1 MNALEEGNTRGAFVM
16 CWTPA
21 HAGHDGFLMN
31 FLFAVWHRLGA
42 SSVLEGKGRRLI
54 AQNPPL
60 HVASETPRKT
70 LPAGIIIKAD
80 AKLPMLFLEPLLDV
94 YACKRK
100 LNFNREMIS

>member
-1 MNALEEGNTRGAFVM
+1 MNTLEEGNTHGAFVM

-31 FLFAVWHRLGA
+31 FLFAVAQTWSKLCA
-42 SSVLEGKGRRLI
+42 IGKGKAI
-54 AQNPPL
+54 AQKPPL

-70 LPAGIIIKAD
+70 LPAGIVIKAD
-80 AKLPMLFLEPLLDV
+80 AMLRMLFLEPLLDV